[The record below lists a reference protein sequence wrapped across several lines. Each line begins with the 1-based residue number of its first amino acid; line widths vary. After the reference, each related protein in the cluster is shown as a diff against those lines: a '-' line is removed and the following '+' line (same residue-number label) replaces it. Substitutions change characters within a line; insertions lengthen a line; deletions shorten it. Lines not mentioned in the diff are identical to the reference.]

1 MTTNDLCHKS
11 KSASKLRKKN
21 NKLKKMFQR
30 LEKKKNQSER
40 KMMPTSHLQIE
51 WRL

>member
-30 LEKKKNQSER
+30 LEKKKISPKE
-40 KMMPTSHLQIE
+40 K
-51 WRL
+51 